1 MIDEKLAESSAS
13 IVVLVSQSKAT
24 NSQLSSLETAITETN
39 KNLKSVEK
47 VILRQGELLALD
59 ETEAKARDT
68 EGCLETFRSLYEE
81 TKELRMELKVEK
93 EKHEVELEQM
103 MAQMEETKS
112 MRTFGG
118 PTAVTLS
125 SSAVRNES
133 VCESK
138 DELGVELSKICKLTK

>member
-1 MIDEKLAESSAS
+1 VIDEKLADSSAS

-24 NSQLSSLETAITETN
+24 NSQLSSLETALTETN

-59 ETEAKARDT
+59 ETEARARDT

-93 EKHEVELEQM
+93 EKHKVEMEQM
-103 MAQMEETKS
+103 ITQLEETKA
-112 MRTFGG
+112 MCALGG
-118 PTAVTLS
+118 PTAVTLR
-125 SSAVRNES
+125 SSAIQNES
-133 VCESK
+133 VTEESSPSLNNRSRK
-138 DELGVELSKICKLTK
+138 RTR